1 MKLFFSY
8 LKSRIRVLLLYVV
21 IACVFAASYLLFD
34 MPSIAVLY
42 PLSMSLAIGIIVVI
56 IDFIIFRNRHEKL
69 ISEELPSPR
78 DKIEEDY
85 QLIID
90 KLKEEADL
98 SKMKAS
104 EDYNNMIEYYT
115 VWAHQIKTPIAAMR
129 LNLQSEDTESARRLM
144 GDLARI
150 EAYVEM
156 VLTFIRLDSDSTDY
170 LIKEYDLDEIIR
182 PAIRK
187 YSKEF
192 ILKKLKLEYETVDY
206 KVLTDSKWLSFIIEQ
221 VISNSVKY
229 TSEGYVKIYMSSPGV
244 LCIEDSGIGIR
255 EEDLPRIFENGYTG
269 FNGREDKRASG
280 IGLYLCKRIADNLG
294 HKISAES
301 KQGEGTKI
309 FLDMK
314 RIEIGIE

>member
-8 LKSRIRVLLLYVV
+8 LKSRIRVLILYVV

-42 PLSMSLAIGIIVVI
+42 PLSMSLAIGIKVVI
-56 IDFIIFRNRHEKL
+56 IDFIIFRNRHEKI

-85 QLIID
+85 QKIID

-314 RIEIGIE
+314 RKEIGIE